1 MYVKL
6 AFSANFDVT
15 LLCCDCLFCHNILLF
30 SSFLLVSNGFFAAFA
45 CTGIVLC
52 ALTTHGQPIAMADAA
67 VAADIHQT
75 LDVELD
81 GRAAFAFDFDAH
93 VGNRRTDCADL
104 VVRPVL
110 YFEVVAMPA
119 ASRILRAVERPIP

>member
-1 MYVKL
+1 M
-6 AFSANFDVT
+6 T
-15 LLCCDCLFCHNILLF
+15 
-30 SSFLLVSNGFFAAFA
+30 
-45 CTGIVLC
+45 
-52 ALTTHGQPIAMADAA
+52 DAA

-110 YFEVVAMPA
+110 YFEVVADA
-119 ASRILRAVERPIP
+119 SDFENLASRRTTDTVDIGQADLASLIFW